1 MDKIKELYAYRQML
15 ISLVKKDLRGRYKAS
30 VLGFLW
36 TFINPLLQLLV
47 YTVVFSVVM
56 RAGIEKF
63 YIFVFVA
70 LVPWIFFSSS
80 LTGGA
85 SIIVMNQDMI
95 QKIYFPRIVL
105 PISYVTSCF
114 VNMLFSFI
122 VIFAVLLVPVWLN
135 FYGMP
140 VFTFDY
146 GHRVYFCI
154 GTGTDHF
161 GMHGVSEGSRAY
173 TWYCVYGMDVYV
185 AGGISAFLHSEEAAV
200 DFPVKSDGTDHYSV
214 S

>member
-1 MDKIKELYAYRQML
+1 MDMNIGTM
-15 ISLVKKDLRGRYKAS
+15 DL
-30 VLGFLW
+30 F
-36 TFINPLLQLLV
+36 QLLIDRGSQH
-47 YTVVFSVVM
+47 YRNESGHDPEDIFSED
-56 RAGIEKF
+56 RAADLLCDK
-63 YIFVFVA
+63 
-70 LVPWIFFSSS
+70 
-80 LTGGA
+80 
-85 SIIVMNQDMI
+85 
-95 QKIYFPRIVL
+95 
-105 PISYVTSCF
+105 
-114 VNMLFSFI
+114 LFCQH
-122 VIFAVLLVPVWLN
+122 AVQLYCHFCGTACHRLWLQ